1 MSKVK
6 RRTEVTVN
14 KETVTKLNK
23 WKKDLLEKYRPY
35 LTVRDVN
42 QIGRRHWLFCP
53 IQKRHVHLLSDGEY
67 RTYKKILS
75 SKSVVKIEEQYA
87 LDIDETLD
95 IAIALNAIHPRDW
108 ETNLGY
114 VMTTDFVVTYMNK
127 SGSTYRVAYTFK
139 YWEQIYEEVDGKV
152 NKIKPRTWQKFD
164 IERQYWK
171 ARGVDYRVLTERD
184 ATKAE
189 AWNFDY
195 FELAYDFKA
204 SKSELTEFA
213 IGFVEAWLSAPHKW
227 LQDHFKTLAGKT
239 GKSFQHIQ
247 SLFQYMG
254 LHNLLPINCDK
265 HIRLF
270 RPVELEL

>member
-1 MSKVK
+1 MSH
-6 RRTEVTVN
+6 T
-14 KETVTKLNK
+14 
-23 WKKDLLEKYRPY
+23 
-35 LTVRDVN
+35 
-42 QIGRRHWLFCP
+42 
-53 IQKRHVHLLSDGEY
+53 LLS
-67 RTYKKILS
+67 T
-75 SKSVVKIEEQYA
+75 
-87 LDIDETLD
+87 
-95 IAIALNAIHPRDW
+95 
-108 ETNLGY
+108 
-114 VMTTDFVVTYMNK
+114 
-127 SGSTYRVAYTFK
+127 
-139 YWEQIYEEVDGKV
+139 WEQIYEEVDGKV
-152 NKIKPRTWQKFD
+152 KKIKTRTWQKFD

-195 FELAYDFKA
+195 FELAYDFEA

-213 IGFVEAWLSAPHKW
+213 IWFVEAWLLAPHKW
-227 LQDHFKTLAGKT
+227 LQDHFKTLEVKT